1 MSLTT
6 VFSELW
12 RLLKDNWLKILIG
25 AIIFSILTVISQIFL
40 TKYADRLFSEPIED
54 EVPGQEEYLTEIYSQ
69 EPAGFQFIT
78 QKEDGDLFTNSFL
91 FDEYYTS
98 EIVVD
103 QLEEETGVEISDVLK
118 AEENLGMIKTSQYRG
133 SIAGIRNTSSNVIT
147 FRVHVGETAQENLK
161 VARWIEEEV
170 RNNSL
175 PFSETLNTVLL
186 TPSQIGE
193 LIKGEDIL
201 KVSSLGALG
210 DQSVSPTNGQLNR
223 ILYAVVGFILG
234 LILTVALLI
243 LYRLLAKKIDYA
255 FEYSWDFN
263 DHHFILSQSDEAF
276 QKLLHQITNS
286 SYVKNQIILAED
298 STDAYG
304 LSIDQLDEVESQPEE
319 VVILVKNRKTSK
331 KWFNRTFELV
341 DNYKTHKKVI
351 HIID

>member
-12 RLLKDNWLKILIG
+12 RLIKDNWLKIFIG
-25 AIIFSILTVISQIFL
+25 GVIFSILTVLIQIFL
-40 TKYADRLFSEPIED
+40 TQYADRLFAEPVEEEI
-54 EVPGQEEYLTEIYSQ
+54 PGQREYLTEIYSQ
-69 EPAGFQFIT
+69 EPAGFEFIA
-78 QKEDGDLFTNSFL
+78 QKEDGDLFANSFL

-103 QLEEETGVEISDVLK
+103 QLEEETGVEISDVLE

-133 SIAGIRNTSSNVIT
+133 SLAGIRNTSSNVIT
-147 FRVHVGETAQENLK
+147 FRVHVGETAQENLR

-186 TPSQIGE
+186 TPSQTGE
-193 LIKGEDIL
+193 LLQGEDFL
-201 KVSSLGALG
+201 KVSSPEALG
-210 DQSVSPTNGQLNR
+210 DQSVSPAKGQVNR
-223 ILYAVVGFILG
+223 ILYAGVGFILG
-234 LILTVALLI
+234 LILTLALLV

-255 FEYSWDFN
+255 FEYSWDFD
-263 DHHFILSQSDEAF
+263 DHHFVLNRSDEAF
-276 QKLLHQITNS
+276 QKLLNQMTHS
-286 SYVKNQIILAED
+286 SYADHQIILAED
-298 STDAYG
+298 GSDAYG
-304 LSIDQLDEVESQPEE
+304 LALDRLDEVESPPEE
-319 VVILVKNRKTSK
+319 VVILVKNKETSK

-341 DNYKTHKKVI
+341 DNYKSHKKVI